1 MKIVIAATAA
11 VIGLTAVAAL
21 ANEPYFPRGEKPFL
35 RLDANK
41 DGKLTP
47 DELGSAVKKR
57 EWAIDANADRQLSA
71 AEIEAAMQ
79 KRLAKRRDR
88 IMQLMDANKDGAIT
102 EVEMDQVLNDMFD
115 KADTDDDGAVSLAEI
130 QNFKRAQWR
139 KAYLERQAN

>member
-1 MKIVIAATAA
+1 MRIMIAATAA
-11 VIGLTAVAAL
+11 AVGLATVAAQ

-35 RLDANK
+35 RLDANN
-41 DGKLTP
+41 DGKLAP
-47 DELGSAVKKR
+47 DELAAATKKR

-79 KRLAKRRDR
+79 KRIAKRRER
-88 IMQLMDANKDGAIT
+88 IMQLMDTNKDGAIT
-102 EVEMDQVLNDMFD
+102 EAEMDQVLNDMFD